1 MQKGMQILH
10 PFLVVHLAAHVSNTN
25 IRRFR
30 RIRFRRHCIRHRR
43 RISQQQSF
51 PPPLHPHPLL
61 FPQKDPFPQQER
73 RRMIQIIELHPHP
86 LSVEHPQFVA
96 VKSLISDLQINIFTV

>member
-1 MQKGMQILH
+1 MHERLIIDGNSVYEVDEECLK
-10 PFLVVHLAAHVSNTN
+10 
-25 IRRFR
+25 RRNV
-30 RIRFRRHCIRHRR
+30 
-43 RISQQQSF
+43 

>member
-30 RIRFRRHCIRHRR
+30 RIRFRRQNNRR

>member
-30 RIRFRRHCIRHRR
+30 RIRFRRHCIRHRITEEDIGKDHSF
-43 RISQQQSF
+43 RIA
-51 PPPLHPHPLL
+51 
-61 FPQKDPFPQQER
+61 
-73 RRMIQIIELHPHP
+73 EL
-86 LSVEHPQFVA
+86 V
-96 VKSLISDLQINIFTV
+96 

>member
-30 RIRFRRHCIRHRR
+30 RIRFRRHCIRHRITEEESASSSRFR
-43 RISQQQSF
+43 RHCI
-51 PPPLHPHPLL
+51 
-61 FPQKDPFPQQER
+61 R
-73 RRMIQIIELHPHP
+73 
-86 LSVEHPQFVA
+86 
-96 VKSLISDLQINIFTV
+96 TVSYTHLTLPTKLEV

>member
-30 RIRFRRHCIRHRR
+30 RIRFRRHCIRHRITEEDQPAAVVSAATASASVVVSAER
-43 RISQQQSF
+43 SISTAGEKKNDPDNRIAST
-51 PPPLHPHPLL
+51 
-61 FPQKDPFPQQER
+61 
-73 RRMIQIIELHPHP
+73 
-86 LSVEHPQFVA
+86 SV
-96 VKSLISDLQINIFTV
+96 IC

>member
-30 RIRFRRHCIRHRR
+30 RIRHRITEEESASSSRFRRHCIRIRCCFRR
-43 RISQQQSF
+43 KIHFRS
-51 PPPLHPHPLL
+51 
-61 FPQKDPFPQQER
+61 R
-73 RRMIQIIELHPHP
+73 RE
-86 LSVEHPQFVA
+86 EE
-96 VKSLISDLQINIFTV
+96 

>member
-30 RIRFRRHCIRHRR
+30 RIRFRRHCIRHRITEEESASSSRFR
-43 RISQQQSF
+43 RHCIRIRCCF
-51 PPPLHPHPLL
+51 
-61 FPQKDPFPQQER
+61 R
-73 RRMIQIIELHPHP
+73 RKIHFRSRGE
-86 LSVEHPQFVA
+86 EE
-96 VKSLISDLQINIFTV
+96 

>member
-30 RIRFRRHCIRHRR
+30 RIRFRCRIRHRITEEGSASSSRFRRHCIRIRYCFRTGNHFRSRR
-43 RISQQQSF
+43 
-51 PPPLHPHPLL
+51 
-61 FPQKDPFPQQER
+61 E
-73 RRMIQIIELHPHP
+73 E
-86 LSVEHPQFVA
+86 E
-96 VKSLISDLQINIFTV
+96 

>member
-30 RIRFRRHCIRHRR
+30 RIRFRRHCIPHRITEQESASSIRFRRHCIRIRCCVRR
-43 RISQQQSF
+43 KIHFHS
-51 PPPLHPHPLL
+51 
-61 FPQKDPFPQQER
+61 R
-73 RRMIQIIELHPHP
+73 RE
-86 LSVEHPQFVA
+86 EE
-96 VKSLISDLQINIFTV
+96 

>member
-30 RIRFRRHCIRHRR
+30 HIRFRCRIRHRITEEESASSSRFRRHCIRIRCCFRR
-43 RISQQQSF
+43 KIHFRS
-51 PPPLHPHPLL
+51 
-61 FPQKDPFPQQER
+61 R
-73 RRMIQIIELHPHP
+73 RE
-86 LSVEHPQFVA
+86 EE
-96 VKSLISDLQINIFTV
+96 